1 MIKMCILLPIDQS
14 RLPMYKKVCPLISW
28 WKKIVDI
35 KFAKEDCNVFVFIDQ
50 WLKTFI
56 GSSIDEYHFHGK
68 YCFFIT

>member
-1 MIKMCILLPIDQS
+1 MIKCAFYCLLIKAGY
-14 RLPMYKKVCPLISW
+14 LCTKNVCPSISW

-35 KFAKEDCNVFVFIDQ
+35 KFAEEDCNVFVSIDQ